1 MESYFY
7 KNVIENENILKLTEY
22 INAFLHKHLEL
33 GHHYEMAQAL
43 SFSRKLRLKMNGKN
57 TKGLEKQENSLL
69 CILTMNLY
77 EHGLLTNFDS
87 TNYVELL
94 KDQASPRNHLWLFAY
109 ESVIHQWFNSD
120 IIQIFDKSSF
130 FMDMLEKKISF
141 FDAEK
146 G

>member
-1 MESYFY
+1 
-7 KNVIENENILKLTEY
+7 
-22 INAFLHKHLEL
+22 
-33 GHHYEMAQAL
+33 MAQAL

-94 KDQASPRNHLWLFAY
+94 KNQASPQNHLWLFAY
-109 ESVIHQWFNSD
+109 ESVIHQWFGRE
-120 IIQIFDKSSF
+120 IEQIFDKSPF
-130 FMDMLEKKISF
+130 FMDMLEKNIRF
-141 FDAEK
+141 FDAKNCE
-146 G
+146 